1 MGFLFG
7 MPLVAQEIFGIVLDS
22 GDRALVRYYLGADAL
37 GFYSVAYGLAT
48 YVNTFIM
55 SPLGLAILPI
65 YMRLWTSEGRE
76 KTIEFLSFTLDLYL
90 MAAIGILAVVVVSSR
105 DAVLFLASTK
115 YHGADRLIPTVVAGL
130 LIYTVQVFLNAGLII
145 DKKTGSMAMALAYSA
160 VINIGMNCL
169 LLPRMGLQA
178 AALATLVS
186 YAFCTLLLARMS
198 FKVLPLDIQFRVI
211 VRYLFAAAVA
221 SAAGSRVDFGIPVW
235 NLIGKSALAVLLYAG
250 VLSLV
255 DRRVRDWTA
264 QLWRRLKQRAMIDSE
279 LTA

>member
-1 MGFLFG
+1 
-7 MPLVAQEIFGIVLDS
+7 
-22 GDRALVRYYLGADAL
+22 
-37 GFYSVAYGLAT
+37 
-48 YVNTFIM
+48 
-55 SPLGLAILPI
+55 
-65 YMRLWTSEGRE
+65 
-76 KTIEFLSFTLDLYL
+76 
-90 MAAIGILAVVVVSSR
+90 
-105 DAVLFLASTK
+105 
-115 YHGADRLIPTVVAGL
+115 
-130 LIYTVQVFLNAGLII
+130 VFLNSGLII

-160 VINIGMNCL
+160 AINIGMNCL

-221 SAAGSRVDFGIPVW
+221 SAAGSRIDFGIPFW
-235 NLIGKSALAVLLYAG
+235 NLIGKSVLAVLLYAG

-255 DRRVRDWTA
+255 DYRVRGWAA
-264 QLWRRLKQRAMIDSE
+264 QLWRRIKQRAMIDSE